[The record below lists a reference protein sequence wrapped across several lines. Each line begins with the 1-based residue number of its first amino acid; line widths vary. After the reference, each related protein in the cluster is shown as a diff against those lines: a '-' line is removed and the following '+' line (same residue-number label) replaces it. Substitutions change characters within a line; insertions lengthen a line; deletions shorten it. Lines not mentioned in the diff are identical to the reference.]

1 LPDFFISCQVE
12 ETKCLKKIRPKFI
25 YKYHPNYLIKTGS
38 ILMPRVIHFEIYAK
52 DVSRAKKFYEDVFG
66 WKIERR
72 ESAMEYWNIITGK
85 LDEPGIDGGLMK
97 RQGGEPGAD
106 TPISTYICTI
116 DVPDIDEYLSTIPK
130 HGGKV
135 TMEKRPIRGVG
146 WYAYCL
152 DTEKNI
158 FGILQ
163 PDTSV
168 R

>member
-1 LPDFFISCQVE
+1 ML
-12 ETKCLKKIRPKFI
+12 
-25 YKYHPNYLIKTGS
+25 
-38 ILMPRVIHFEIYAK
+38 RVVHFEIYAK
-52 DVSRAKKFYEDVFG
+52 DILRAKKFYEDVFD
-66 WKIERR
+66 WKIERS
-72 ESAMEYWNIITGK
+72 EGSLEYWNIATGNK
-85 LDEPGIDGGLMK
+85 KEPGIDGGLMK

-116 DVPDIDEYLSTIPK
+116 EVPNIDEYLSKIPR

-135 TMEKRPIRGVG
+135 TMEKKPISGVG

-158 FGILQ
+158 FGIMQ
-163 PDTSV
+163 PDASI

>member
-1 LPDFFISCQVE
+1 
-12 ETKCLKKIRPKFI
+12 
-25 YKYHPNYLIKTGS
+25 
-38 ILMPRVIHFEIYAK
+38 
-52 DVSRAKKFYEDVFG
+52 
-66 WKIERR
+66 
-72 ESAMEYWNIITGK
+72 MEYWNIITGK
-85 LDEPGIDGGLMK
+85 QEEPGIDGGLMK

-106 TPISTYICTI
+106 TPIGTYICTI
-116 DVPDIDEYLSTIPK
+116 GVPNIDEYLSKIQK

-158 FGILQ
+158 FGIMQ